1 MARSKNLCYP
11 TGMKTIVQFN
21 ISQEDGTYTADGVNV
36 PIVTEGATFEELQ
49 ENIRDAVA
57 LYFEGSDPSS
67 LGFAATPSILT
78 NFEVS
83 PPLYA
88 GRA

>member
-1 MARSKNLCYP
+1 
-11 TGMKTIVQFN
+11 MKSIVQFN
-21 ISQEDGTYTADGVNV
+21 IFHEDGFYTAEGVNV

-49 ENIRDAVA
+49 DNIRDAVT
-57 LYFEGSDPSS
+57 LYFEDDSPSA
-67 LGFAATPSILT
+67 LGFSPKPSILT

-83 PPLYA
+83 LPLYA

>member
-1 MARSKNLCYP
+1 
-11 TGMKTIVQFN
+11 MKTIIQFN
-21 ISQEDGTYTADGVNV
+21 ISQEDDTYTADGANV
-36 PIVTEGATFEELQ
+36 PIVTEGRTFEELQ
-49 ENIRDAVA
+49 DNIRDAVA
-57 LYFEGSDPSS
+57 LYFEGDDPVS
-67 LGFAATPSILT
+67 LGFAKMPSILI

>member
-1 MARSKNLCYP
+1 
-11 TGMKTIVQFN
+11 MKSIIQFN
-21 ISQEDGTYTADGVNV
+21 ISQEDGIYTADGVNV

-49 ENIRDAVA
+49 DNIRDAVA
-57 LYFEGSDPSS
+57 LYFEGDDPVS
-67 LGFAATPSILT
+67 LGFAKPPSILT

>member
-1 MARSKNLCYP
+1 
-11 TGMKTIVQFN
+11 MKTIIQFTV
-21 ISQEDGTYTADGVNV
+21 SREDDIYTADGVNV

-49 ENIRDAVA
+49 ENVRDAVA
-57 LYFEGSDPSS
+57 LYFEGNDPSS
-67 LGFAATPSILT
+67 LGFATTPSILT
-78 NFEVS
+78 HFEVP

>member
-1 MARSKNLCYP
+1 
-11 TGMKTIVQFN
+11 MKTIVQFT

-36 PIVTEGATFEELQ
+36 PIVTEGTTFEELQ

-67 LGFAATPSILT
+67 LGFATTPSILT

>member
-1 MARSKNLCYP
+1 M
-11 TGMKTIVQFN
+11 TMKTIIQFN
-21 ISQEDGTYTADGVNV
+21 LSQEDGVYTADGVNV
-36 PIVTEGATFEELQ
+36 PIVTEGKTFEELQ

-57 LYFEGSDPSS
+57 LYFEGDDPAS
-67 LGFAATPSILT
+67 LGFAKTPSILT

>member
-1 MARSKNLCYP
+1 
-11 TGMKTIVQFN
+11 MKTIVQFS
-21 ISQEDGTYTADGVNV
+21 ISQEDGIYTADGVNV

-49 ENIRDAVA
+49 ENILDAVA
-57 LYFEGSDPSS
+57 LYFEGSDPLS
-67 LGFAATPSILT
+67 LGFGNMPSILT

>member
-1 MARSKNLCYP
+1 
-11 TGMKTIVQFN
+11 MKTIVQFN

-36 PIVTEGATFEELQ
+36 PIVTEGTTFEELQ

-67 LGFAATPSILT
+67 LGFATTPSILT

>member
-1 MARSKNLCYP
+1 MLG
-11 TGMKTIVQFN
+11 GMKTIVQFTV
-21 ISQEDGTYTADGVNV
+21 SQEDDIYTADGINV
-36 PIVTEGATFEELQ
+36 PIVTEGATFEELPD
-49 ENIRDAVA
+49 NIRDAVA

-67 LGFAATPSILT
+67 LGFGTTPSILT

>member
-1 MARSKNLCYP
+1 MC
-11 TGMKTIVQFN
+11 MKTIVQFN

-36 PIVTEGATFEELQ
+36 PIVTEGVTFEELQ

-57 LYFEGSDPSS
+57 LYFEGSEPSS
-67 LGFAATPSILT
+67 LGFAAMPSILT

-88 GRA
+88 GRT

>member
-1 MARSKNLCYP
+1 
-11 TGMKTIVQFN
+11 MKTIVQFS

-67 LGFAATPSILT
+67 LGFATWLPSASLPSVAQST
-78 NFEVS
+78 SRCDVHH
-83 PPLYA
+83 
-88 GRA
+88 RAETRR

>member
-1 MARSKNLCYP
+1 MAAPIY
-11 TGMKTIVQFN
+11 MKSIIQFN
-21 ISQEDGTYTADGVNV
+21 VSQEDGVYTADGVNV
-36 PIVTEGATFEELQ
+36 SIVTEGATFEELQ

-57 LYFEGSDPSS
+57 LYFEGDEPAE
-67 LGFAATPSILT
+67 LGFDKMPSILT
-78 NFEVS
+78 NFEVL

>member
-1 MARSKNLCYP
+1 MR
-11 TGMKTIVQFN
+11 TIIQFN
-21 ISQEDGTYTADGVNV
+21 ISQEEGMYTADGVSV

-67 LGFAATPSILT
+67 LGFATTPSILT
-78 NFEVS
+78 SFEVS
-83 PPLYA
+83 PPSYA
-88 GRA
+88 GRT

>member
-1 MARSKNLCYP
+1 
-11 TGMKTIVQFN
+11 MKTIIQFTV
-21 ISQEDGTYTADGVNV
+21 SQEDEMYTADGVNV

-57 LYFEGSDPSS
+57 LYFEGGDPSS
-67 LGFAATPSILT
+67 LGFATMPSILT
-78 NFEVS
+78 NFEVP

>member
-1 MARSKNLCYP
+1 MI
-11 TGMKTIVQFN
+11 MKTIVQFN
-21 ISQEDGTYTADGVNV
+21 ISQEDGVYTADGVNV
-36 PIVTEGATFEELQ
+36 PIVTEGGTFEELQ

-57 LYFEGSDPSS
+57 LYFEGENAAS
-67 LGFAATPSILT
+67 LGFAKMPSILT